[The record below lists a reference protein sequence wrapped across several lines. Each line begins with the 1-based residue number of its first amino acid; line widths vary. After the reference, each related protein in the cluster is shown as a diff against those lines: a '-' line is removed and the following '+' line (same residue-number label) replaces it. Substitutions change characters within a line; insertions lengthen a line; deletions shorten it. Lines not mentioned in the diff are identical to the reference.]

1 MATFDAANAQGVT
14 EVAAFIPEIW
24 SDEIQAAFKSNLVV
38 ANLVKNM
45 NHIGKKGDTIHIPKP
60 VRGSATAKTSGSSV
74 TLINDTATDFSVS
87 IDKHFEYSRLIDD
100 IAEVQ
105 ALPSLRSFYTEDAGY
120 ALARQIDTDIN
131 ALAQSLSTSK
141 YMDATTNLT
150 NYAADT
156 VVPADVFSDTGFRE
170 AIQLLDDA
178 DVPMD
183 NRFLVVPPSVKK
195 DILGEDRFNSSDFV
209 SGRPVENGLLGDIYG
224 VKIYISTNLK
234 EKESAAQNGAASG
247 GRLVSGILG
256 HRDAFILAT
265 QMDVRVQ
272 TQYQQQFLAD
282 LMTADCLYGVAE
294 LRDGAAIELVF
305 NSDATPST
313 AAP

>member
-131 ALAQSLSTSK
+131 TLAQSLSTSK
-141 YMDATTNLT
+141 YMDASTDLT
-150 NYAADT
+150 DYAADQ

-170 AIQLLDDA
+170 AIQLLDDE

-224 VKIYISTNLK
+224 VKIYISTNLA
-234 EKESAAQNGAASG
+234 EKESAAENGAVNG

-305 NSDATPST
+305 NSDASPST

>member
-1 MATFDAANAQGVT
+1 MATFDGANAQGVT

-60 VRGSATAKTSGSSV
+60 VRGVATSKTSGSSV

-87 IDKHFEYSRLIDD
+87 INKHFEYSRLIDD

-131 ALAQSLSTSK
+131 TLAQSLSTSK
-141 YMDATTNLT
+141 YMDASTNLT

-156 VVPADVFSDTGFRE
+156 VLPEDVFSDTGFRE

-224 VKIYISTNLK
+224 VKIYISTNLA
-234 EKESAAQNGAASG
+234 EKESDAENTATNG

-305 NSDATPST
+305 NSDAVPATS
-313 AAP
+313 AP

>member
-131 ALAQSLSTSK
+131 TLAQSLSTSK
-141 YMDATTNLT
+141 YMDASTDLT
-150 NYAADT
+150 DYAADQ

-195 DILGEDRFNSSDFV
+195 DILGENRFNSSDFI

-234 EKESAAQNGAASG
+234 EKETASANSAG

>member
-131 ALAQSLSTSK
+131 ALAQSLSQSK

-195 DILGEDRFNSSDFV
+195 DILGENRFNSSDFI